1 MSESLLTLPHGW
13 ELEDGTTDV
22 AGPQAQAVEA
32 YGGAT
37 MNWALDGA
45 SIWHLGCC
53 AKKDGG
59 PLYFSI
65 FILKNGAL
73 VHVPISGAGTGRGWL
88 DVAHDGWMYWSSWEG
103 SSIRPAGPPA
113 RVPGAVQVQHGGAYA
128 SAPNGSVRVF
138 VDQDGFDNTV
148 TVNLASFGIPPAS
161 ALNVRLALDAEP
173 GIIFRCGPIVDPNV
187 QAAAML
193 TVTGL
198 GVEVRAYETGVIS
211 ASPQRTLLIKTE
223 NGPIARGFVDVLGWW
238 G

>member
-1 MSESLLTLPHGW
+1 MSESFLTLPPGW
-13 ELEDGTTDV
+13 ELENGATDV
-22 AGPQAQAVEA
+22 ALPSPQAVEA

-65 FILKNGAL
+65 FVLKNGAL

-113 RVPGAVQVQHGGAYA
+113 RVPGAVQVRTGGYV
-128 SAPNGSVRVF
+128 SALNGSIRVF
-138 VDQDGFDNTV
+138 VDQDGFSGQV
-148 TVNLASFGIPPAS
+148 TVSLAPHGVPTCS
-161 ALNVRLALDAEP
+161 ALNIKLSLDANP
-173 GIIFRCGPIVDPNV
+173 GVIFRCGPPVSDPNL

-193 TVTGL
+193 SVSGL
-198 GVEVRAYETGVIS
+198 GVAVRSYESGVIA
-211 ASPQRTLLIKTE
+211 ASPAQTLLVKAE
-223 NGPIARGFVDVLGWW
+223 GPIARGFVDVLGWW